1 MTTRILLEYPSASPV
16 TRVLNDLTELARAE
30 GPGGQQPAISI
41 AGDDPTQ
48 VGYVKTR
55 MAQIR
60 KPLADYTPGGDLPD
74 TDAIVSNA
82 DTLPLQTNGG
92 TASSN
97 VTATV
102 AANAVSN
109 VKLPASTALV
119 GNAATVAVRNS
130 AGADSHNGTSVTTTQ
145 GALTGINLAATV
157 AMVDNSDSVPLL
169 PSAGTT
175 PAQGNGIAAV
185 AAGVVTGVRLP
196 ATSAV
201 VTNGQVINVT
211 GGTVTLT
218 VAANVVTAAYTAA

>member
-1 MTTRILLEYPSASPV
+1 MTTRILLEYPNASPV

-92 TASSN
+92 TASGN
-97 VTATV
+97 VTA
-102 AANAVSN
+102 
-109 VKLPASTALV
+109 
-119 GNAATVAVRNS
+119 
-130 AGADSHNGTSVTTTQ
+130 
-145 GALTGINLAATV
+145 
-157 AMVDNSDSVPLL
+157 
-169 PSAGTT
+169 
-175 PAQGNGIAAV
+175 AV
-185 AAGVVTGVRLP
+185 ASGVVTGVRLP

-201 VTNGQVINVT
+201 VTNGQVLNVT

>member
-60 KPLADYTPGGDLPD
+60 KPLADYTPGGDLP
-74 TDAIVSNA
+74 
-82 DTLPLQTNGG
+82 
-92 TASSN
+92 
-97 VTATV
+97 
-102 AANAVSN
+102 
-109 VKLPASTALV
+109 
-119 GNAATVAVRNS
+119 
-130 AGADSHNGTSVTTTQ
+130 
-145 GALTGINLAATV
+145 
-157 AMVDNSDSVPLL
+157 
-169 PSAGTT
+169 
-175 PAQGNGIAAV
+175 
-185 AAGVVTGVRLP
+185 

-201 VTNGQVINVT
+201 VTNGQVLNVT